1 MIKFGVFCETLDRA
15 YLNSLS
21 VNEYNSILN
30 RLYALMDPRTKICP
44 FCDSSRVIK
53 KGHSSNGSQRYAC
66 KSCMRGFIGSAVP
79 NSHVQT
85 DTWKVFCRSYLNGL
99 SIHKCASRCG
109 VCLKTAQYMK
119 SRLVDMFR
127 DNSSIPMVFRG
138 ELQLD
143 MTG

>member
-1 MIKFGVFCETLDRA
+1 MKGRAVFTETLDRD
-15 YLNSLS
+15 YLLSLS
-21 VNEYNSILN
+21 ASDYDSAVDH
-30 RLYALMDPRTKICP
+30 LYRLMDSQSKGCP
-44 FCDSSRVIK
+44 FCASSEIIK
-53 KGHSSNGSQRYAC
+53 KGRSSNGTQRYAC
-66 KSCMRGFIGSAVP
+66 KVCGRGFIGNAVP
-79 NSHVQT
+79 NSHVQI